1 MLNLV
6 VGKETARL
14 LKVNMDLNFLCCWNA
29 VQYAGHMVH
38 DVEMIDKESGL
49 VYLLEVT
56 GQRNLSTSRKC
67 LVYDWLVEAM
77 DISVGHGTAF
87 SHCSI

>member
-38 DVEMIDKESGL
+38 DVEMIGKEESSL
-49 VYLLEVT
+49 VYP

-67 LVYDWLVEAM
+67 QVYDCVVEVM
-77 DISVGHGTAF
+77 DISVGHGTPF
-87 SHCSI
+87 SHCSM